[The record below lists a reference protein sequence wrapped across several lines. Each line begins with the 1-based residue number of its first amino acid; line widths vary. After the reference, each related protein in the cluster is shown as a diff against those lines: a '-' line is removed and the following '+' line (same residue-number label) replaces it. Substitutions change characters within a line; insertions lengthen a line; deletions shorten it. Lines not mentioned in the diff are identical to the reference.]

1 MASDKRD
8 RQRANRDQ
16 KRAKEEKAEAR
27 HQRFAL
33 IKRYATYALIFAAAI
48 IALKLLSG

>member
-1 MASDKRD
+1 MASEKRD

-16 KRAKEEKAEAR
+16 KRAEEEKVETR

-33 IKRYATYALIFAAAI
+33 IKRYAIYALIFGAAI
-48 IALKLLSG
+48 VALKLLSG

>member
-16 KRAKEEKAEAR
+16 KRAEEHKVEAR

-48 IALKLLSG
+48 IALKMLSG